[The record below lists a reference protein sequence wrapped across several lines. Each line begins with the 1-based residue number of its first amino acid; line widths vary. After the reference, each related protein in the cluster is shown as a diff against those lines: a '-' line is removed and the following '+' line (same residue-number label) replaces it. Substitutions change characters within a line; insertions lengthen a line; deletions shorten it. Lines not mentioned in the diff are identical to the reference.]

1 MTMSRLPLAVA
12 PLILLQ
18 ACSSFNSESPQSA
31 PQVPSAE
38 LSRPETITPQTY
50 VMRGQAI
57 IGHET
62 RTIQPCGSQ
71 HQYWLDLPEDIR
83 PEAEKLTR
91 EPYQPVYAE
100 VIGYLEPPSHRG
112 FDSDYTGR
120 FVVKQVNM
128 LTAENPKRCDQPL
141 RPTQVLGNEP
151 FWSLKFDN
159 SKQAS
164 FAMMGEDKQSLTLK
178 DRKVTQTTRRYE
190 FDDANLQMSSKL
202 CNDTMSDTIY
212 GWTGIITMDNQTRQ
226 GCATLSNTDTTLNWT
241 GSYVAQSTETA
252 GFTVSMTLLP
262 DHTAITR
269 YEYPDDS
276 PATEERGF
284 WQQLNNQQVQVIMTR
299 HQQQYLVSQR
309 IFTLD
314 GNKLIAK
321 QEKVGDILYPIA
333 NGGLVLFKGE

>member
-1 MTMSRLPLAVA
+1 MKMSRLPLAFA

-18 ACSSFNSESPQSA
+18 ACSSFNTTDSNKDS
-31 PQVPSAE
+31 QVPQAE

-50 VMRGQAI
+50 VMRGQAV

-71 HQYWLDLPEDIR
+71 HQYWLQLPKEVR
-83 PEAEKLTR
+83 EQAERLTQR
-91 EPYQPVYAE
+91 PYQPVYAE

-128 LTAENPKRCDQPL
+128 ITAENPKRCEQPL
-141 RPTQVLGNEP
+141 RSTQVLGNEP

-159 SKQAS
+159 AQQAS
-164 FAMMGEDKQSLTLK
+164 FTLLGEDKQTLK
-178 DRKVTQTTRRYE
+178 LKDTAITQTTRRYE
-190 FDDANLQMSSKL
+190 FDNANLQMSSKP
-202 CNDTMSDTIY
+202 CSDTMSDTIY
-212 GWTGIITMDNQTRQ
+212 GWSAALTMGEQTRQ
-226 GCATLSNTDTTLNWT
+226 GCGTLSNSDNTLKWT
-241 GSYVAQSTETA
+241 GEYLAQSTETA

-269 YEYPDDS
+269 YEYPDNS

-309 IFTLD
+309 IFTLSD
-314 GNKLIAK
+314 NQLTAT
-321 QEKVGDILYPIA
+321 QEKVGDVLYPIA
-333 NGGLVLFKGE
+333 NGGLVLFKSN